1 MAVKITKGVV
11 KITKGIDVSEH
22 QGVIDWAKV
31 AKDGVQFAVLRA
43 GYGRELSQK
52 DKQFE
57 RNYARA
63 KAAGIKVGAYW
74 YSYANSVEHG
84 EQEAKTCLKV
94 LEGKRFDLPIFFDQ
108 EYEPEILK
116 LSNNARTNIIL
127 KFVQTIKAAGYECGL
142 YSSTNFITTKLQAD
156 RLTAYPLWLAEYG
169 SNLHY
174 AGKVWAWQYT
184 SKGRV
189 NGIKGNVDCN
199 HGYFA
204 QPQTGNT
211 DLLRKGD
218 RGDDVKLLQHR
229 LNLVG
234 GQLTEDGIW
243 GVKTDQAVRNYQYKA
258 DLTVDG
264 IVGPKTQ
271 AALIRD
277 AILARA
283 AEIGAYMVK
292 HKWHYKD
299 GTYKAKDTWA
309 ATRALSKPGSSCS
322 HFVSWVL
329 QDVGLLTAGKRISH
343 DNGKVTGTGNLLGC
357 QVIQA
362 KGKTW
367 DKLADLRPGDVC
379 VWDSNLAIYA
389 GDGKWYDAGGPFRSN
404 TKDGRYTNVGPV
416 APYYDRSK
424 PIYYLVRAKN

>member
-1 MAVKITKGVV
+1 MRS
-11 KITKGIDVSEH
+11 KGIDVSEH

-31 AKDGVQFAVLRA
+31 AKDGVQFAVIRA

-52 DKQFE
+52 DKYFE
-57 RNYARA
+57 RNYAGA
-63 KAAGIKVGAYW
+63 KAAGIQVGAYW
-74 YSYANSVEHG
+74 YSYANSVKRAE
-84 EQEAKTCLKV
+84 EEAKTCLKV
-94 LEGKRFDLPIFFDQ
+94 LEGKRFELPIFFDQ
-108 EYEPEILK
+108 EYEKSILA
-116 LSNNARTNIIL
+116 LSNKTRTDIVL
-127 KFVQTIKAAGYECGL
+127 KFLETVKGAGRKVGL

-169 SNLHY
+169 SELHY
-174 AGKVWAWQYT
+174 TGKVWAWQYT

-189 NGIKGNVDCN
+189 AGIRGNVDCN

-204 QPQTGNT
+204 QPHTASP

-218 RGDDVKLLQHR
+218 RGDDIKLLQHR
-229 LNLVG
+229 LNLLG
-234 GQLTEDGIW
+234 WQLTEDGIW
-243 GVKTDQAVRNYQYKA
+243 GVQTDSAVRGYQYRA
-258 DLTVDG
+258 GLTVDG
-264 IVGPKTQ
+264 IVGAKTR

-292 HKWHYKD
+292 HKWHYQDK
-299 GTYKAKDTWA
+299 TYRAKSTFD
-309 ATRALSKPGSSCS
+309 ATRKLEHPGATCS
-322 HFVSWVL
+322 HYVSWIL
-329 QDVGLLTAGKRISH
+329 QDVGLLAAEKRISH

-389 GDGKWYDAGGPFRSN
+389 GNGKWYDAGGPFRSN
-404 TKDGRYTNVGPV
+404 TKDGCYTNIGPI
-416 APYYDRSK
+416 APYYDRTE
-424 PIYYLVRAKN
+424 PVCHLVRGKA

>member
-1 MAVKITKGVV
+1 MAL
-11 KITKGIDVSEH
+11 KGIDVSEW
-22 QGVIDWAKV
+22 QGTIDWRKV
-31 AKDGVQFAVLRA
+31 AKDGVQFAVIHA

-52 DKQFE
+52 DKCFE
-57 RNYARA
+57 RNYAGAR
-63 KAAGIKVGAYW
+63 AAGIKVGAFW
-74 YSYANSVEHG
+74 YSYADSVARA
-84 EQEAKTCLKV
+84 EQEARTCLKV
-94 LEGKRFDLPIFFDQ
+94 LDGKHLDLPVFFDQ
-108 EYEPEILK
+108 EYEPGILK
-116 LSNNARTNIIL
+116 LSTKTRTDIVL
-127 KFVQTIKAAGYECGL
+127 KFLETIKAAGRPCGL
-142 YSSTNFITTKLQAD
+142 YSSTDFITTKLQAN
-156 RLTAYPLWLAEYG
+156 RLTAYPLWIAEYG
-169 SNLHY
+169 SKLHY
-174 AGKVWAWQYT
+174 TGKVWAWQYT
-184 SKGRV
+184 DKGRV
-189 NGIKGNVDCN
+189 AGIKARVDMN

-204 QPQTGNT
+204 QTKTTNT

-218 RGDDVKLLQHR
+218 KGDDVKLLQHR
-229 LNLVG
+229 LNILG
-234 GQLTEDGIW
+234 SQLAEDGIW

-258 DLTVDG
+258 GLTVDG

-299 GTYKAKDTWA
+299 TTYKAKDTWA
-309 ATRALSKPGSSCS
+309 ATKALSKPGSSCS

-362 KGKTW
+362 GGKTW
-367 DKLADLRPGDVC
+367 DKLDDLRPGDVC

-389 GDGKWYDAGGPFRSN
+389 GNGKWYDAGGPFRSN
-404 TKDGRYTNVGPV
+404 TKDGRYTNIGPI
-416 APYYDRSK
+416 APYYDRTK
-424 PIYYLVRAKN
+424 PVYYLVRVKV

>member
-1 MAVKITKGVV
+1 MTL
-11 KITKGIDVSEH
+11 KGIDVSEH

-31 AKDGVQFAVLRA
+31 AKDGVQFAVIRA

-57 RNYARA
+57 RNYAGA

-74 YSYANSVEHG
+74 YSYANSVERG
-84 EQEAKTCLKV
+84 EREARTCLKV
-94 LEGKRFDLPIFFDQ
+94 LEGKCFELPIFFDQ
-108 EYEPEILK
+108 EYEKSILA
-116 LSNNARTNIIL
+116 LSNKTRTDIVL
-127 KFVQTIKAAGYECGL
+127 KFLETVKGAGRKVGL
-142 YSSTNFITTKLQAD
+142 YSSTNFITTKLQAN

-169 SNLHY
+169 SKLHY
-174 AGKVWAWQYT
+174 TGKAWAWQYT

-199 HGYFA
+199 HGYFEQVNTA
-204 QPQTGNT
+204 NT

-229 LNLVG
+229 LNLLG
-234 GQLTEDGIW
+234 WQLTEDGIW
-243 GVKTDQAVRNYQYKA
+243 GVQTDSAVRGYQYRA
-258 DLTVDG
+258 GLTVDG
-264 IVGPKTQ
+264 IVGAKTR

-299 GTYKAKDTWA
+299 TTYKAKDTWA
-309 ATRALSKPGSSCS
+309 ATKALSKPGSSCS

-329 QDVGLLTAGKRISH
+329 QDVGLLTEGKRISH
-343 DNGKVTGTGNLLGC
+343 DGGKVTGTGNLLGC

-362 KGKTW
+362 GGKTW
-367 DKLADLRPGDVC
+367 DKLDDLRPGDVC
-379 VWDSNLAIYA
+379 VWESNLAIYA
-389 GDGKWYDAGGPFRSN
+389 GNGKWYDAGGPFRSN
-404 TKDGRYTNVGPV
+404 TKDGRYTNIGPI
-416 APYYDRSK
+416 APYYDRTE
-424 PIYYLVRAKN
+424 PVCHLVRGKA